1 MQYKNAL
8 IATLCLLLFWHG
20 LSILLAQPFLPTP
33 YESFA
38 AFFRLSL
45 DWSMPQAFFISLF
58 RVVVS
63 SVLALLL
70 ALPMGIAMGR
80 IESVNNFFSPFVA
93 VLYPLPKV
101 VFLPI
106 FVVLMG
112 LGNLPKIIL
121 IALIVYFQILV
132 VVRDAAKAI
141 PRESLL
147 SMRSLSQSPFDM
159 LRHLIWPWIL
169 PDLLTA
175 LRVSVGTA
183 IAVLFFAETFASFD
197 GLGHLILDGMEKR
210 DYPAMYAG
218 IIGMSLLGVLLYQC
232 FAILE
237 KRCCKWKRH
246 VA

>member
-1 MQYKNAL
+1 MQYKNTL
-8 IATLCLLLFWHG
+8 VATICLLLFWHIF
-20 LSILLAQPFLPTP
+20 SMLLAQPFLPTP
-33 YESFA
+33 LASFSSLLVLLQDGSLPK
-38 AFFRLSL
+38 AFI
-45 DWSMPQAFFISLF
+45 ISFF

-63 SVLALLL
+63 TLLALVL

-80 IESVNNFFSPFVA
+80 IEAVNRFFSPFIA

-106 FVVLMG
+106 FVVLLG

-147 SMRSLSQSPFDM
+147 SMRSLTQSPGAVF
-159 LRHLIWPWIL
+159 RHLIWPWIL

-197 GLGHLILDGMEKR
+197 GLGHLILDGMERR

-218 IIGMSLLGVLLYQC
+218 IIGMSFLGVLLYQC
-232 FAILE
+232 FAALE
-237 KRCCKWKRH
+237 RRCCSWKRH